1 VIVLDQRDQALTC
14 SSCGE
19 QEGITPREM
28 ANEAVLAVR
37 TSRMADQHAGC
48 EKWAH
53 NPARAKAERGYT
65 VRMRALL
72 AQA

>member
-1 VIVLDQRDQALTC
+1 MIVLDQRNEALTC

-28 ANEAVLAVR
+28 ASDAVLAVR
-37 TSRMADQHAGC
+37 TSHMADEHAAC
-48 EKWAH
+48 EKWQG
-53 NPARAKAERGYT
+53 NPARAKAERMYT

-72 AQA
+72 HE